1 MLAAASIMV
10 AMVSIPG
17 RLHGVEGEAGV
28 EDGERLRGDR
38 DDRVGPHTC
47 EPGSEHLVRGRVG
60 GKVADTVGG
69 KVEDLGAYLREQRQH
84 AKLSVRQLAAR
95 TGISNP
101 YLSQIERGLRRPSAE
116 VLQQIAR
123 GLRISA
129 EALYVRAG
137 ILERHQRPQVETA
150 IQSDPHLSA
159 RQKAVLLDIY
169 SSFLAEQSDR
179 TAHGPSGH
187 VGVPDGGGNTGYE
200 HTEDSPTGPDPQAG
214 GQETSGEHRHR
225 TRAVRKAA
233 SDRGDQGGSP

>member
-1 MLAAASIMV
+1 MV
-10 AMVSIPG
+10 AMVSNPG
-17 RLHGVEGEAGV
+17 RLHGAEGGAGA
-28 EDGERLRGDR
+28 EDRERLREDR
-38 DDRVGPHTC
+38 DGGVGSHTC
-47 EPGSEHLVRGRVG
+47 ASGPERPVRGRVG

-69 KVEDLGAYLREQRQH
+69 RVEDLGAYLREQRQH

-137 ILERHQRPQVETA
+137 ILEGHQRPQVETA
-150 IQSDPHLSA
+150 IQADLHLSA

-169 SSFLAEQSDR
+169 SSFLAEQRDR
-179 TAHGPSGH
+179 AAHGPSGH
-187 VGVPDGGGNTGYE
+187 AGGDLAEGPDTGHE
-200 HTEDSPTGPDPQAG
+200 HGHGHAEDSPTGSDPQAD

-225 TRAVRKAA
+225 TRAVRQAA